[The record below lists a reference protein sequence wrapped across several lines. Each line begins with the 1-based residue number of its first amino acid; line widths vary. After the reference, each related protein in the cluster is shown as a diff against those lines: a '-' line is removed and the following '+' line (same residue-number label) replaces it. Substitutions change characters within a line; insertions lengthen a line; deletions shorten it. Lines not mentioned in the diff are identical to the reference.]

1 MQMIK
6 VDTTGDIFR
15 R

>member
-15 R
+15 Q